1 MKAFALIPALLL
13 SATPALATPEV
24 DPVFSI
30 DFGPATSIRSCRLE
44 KGGPFLGVCYNRVV
58 TSRASILSVPV
69 SPWKRVVEHV
79 VRLDCRRRIA
89 YPEGST
95 RQAVANEF
103 CPQVVIGVLPPAPFL
118 F

>member
-1 MKAFALIPALLL
+1 MQPLAIIPALLL
-13 SATPALATPEV
+13 ATVPTPTNPEV

-103 CPQVVIGVLPPAPFL
+103 CPQVVVGVLPPAPFL